1 MDQRHPESTS
11 PDAQNKGNEESLADY
26 VKRMETEEN
35 LRKLAQKL
43 ESDLKNPR
51 KPDSSTAEV
60 STRDVSTRDVSTPDL
75 SFEKF
80 DAKRKRR
87 GQ

>member
-1 MDQRHPESTS
+1 MEQSHPEPTR
-11 PDAQNKGNEESLADY
+11 PDAQNNGNEESLADY

-43 ESDLKNPR
+43 ESDLRSPGE
-51 KPDSSTAEV
+51 P
-60 STRDVSTRDVSTPDL
+60 DVSTPDL

-80 DAKRKRR
+80 EEKRKRL
-87 GQ
+87 GD

>member
-1 MDQRHPESTS
+1 MEQLHTDPTDPERDSQS
-11 PDAQNKGNEESLADY
+11 EEEPLSDY

-35 LRKLAQKL
+35 LRRLADRL
-43 ESDLKNPR
+43 EQEWKKATPAA
-51 KPDSSTAEV
+51 KPEV
-60 STRDVSTRDVSTPDL
+60 PDL

-80 DAKRKRR
+80 EEKRKGDG

>member
-1 MDQRHPESTS
+1 MDQIHPESTG
-11 PDAQNKGNEESLADY
+11 PDAQNEGNEESLADY

-43 ESDLKNPR
+43 ESDLKNPG
-51 KPDSSTAEV
+51 KP
-60 STRDVSTRDVSTPDL
+60 DVSTPDVSTPDL

-80 DAKRKRR
+80 DAKRKLR

>member
-1 MDQRHPESTS
+1 MEQKHPETTG
-11 PDAQNKGNEESLADY
+11 PDGRNYGNEESLADY

-43 ESDLKNPR
+43 ESDLKNPAES
-51 KPDSSTAEV
+51 DSSA
-60 STRDVSTRDVSTPDL
+60 PDL

-80 DAKRKRR
+80 NEKRKLR

>member
-1 MDQRHPESTS
+1 MEQIHPESTG
-11 PDAQNKGNEESLADY
+11 PDARNNGNEESLADY

-43 ESDLKNPR
+43 ESDLKNPG
-51 KPDSSTAEV
+51 KPDSLAPN
-60 STRDVSTRDVSTPDL
+60 VSTPDL

-80 DAKRKRR
+80 NEKRKLR